1 MKFPGVLHLGL
12 FTLVAGDWGDYADP
26 TFNCPAETT
35 CPVVCVADVNLCPTN
50 CPNAG
55 ESLCV
60 DGSCA
65 EACDADLVSP
75 CSAACAS
82 VTCAKVVDS
91 FDNCLEIYGDYYA
104 EVSKCAA
111 EEVAAT
117 TKMYSFTEPGFLFF
131 YCWMGAIFG
140 AIFCWCYFNQNVNP
154 VPRKDLIPVAGA
166 TETWTQTAYK
176 MNIIG
181 GVLFGCVIATFFLL
195 EGLLLFLVISY
206 YIQQDVITRWQPVF
220 QDEQQSLLAFIIAWA
235 VTALWMCVMKFPHSI
250 SALFLQ
256 RCHFSNATHVAVL
269 APTQSSDTYQAND
282 PGYIRCLKAF
292 VAAGS
297 GCFNTMFGFFFSE
310 ESSMGEVKYCKIAKD
325 GDNRHFYF
333 RLRRYNYDPNTDAFV
348 AGHHVFPTTG
358 FSTQGLSSEEVV
370 QRYRLVGPN
379 IIRMAEPNAFYT
391 VLTEFT
397 GPFYIYQSMLIWAWS
412 PLWYYYMA
420 LVYLV
425 VVGFSGI
432 AVGLSKY
439 FNAKM
444 LYQLTHITGELRV
457 IRDGEVITLQQRELV
472 PGDIV
477 FIEQGIAQCDMIILK
492 HTNLVVD
499 ESALTGESTP
509 VAKTA
514 FPQDEKAAYDPSA
527 HKKHTIFAG
536 TTVLESSSSNQDLA
550 MVTRTASF
558 TSKGELLREILSYER
573 HNFKFDTEVKLVCL
587 ILLCYG
593 IVGFVIVVKLIKDS
607 FVYSFFY
614 GFYVFATALPP
625 LLPTVFVVSVDI
637 SGRRLLK
644 KMITCANPQT
654 ILVAGKVKK
663 ALFDKTGTL
672 TKQGLDFLSCRS
684 AFQWD
689 SDCLEVHL
697 KVLSTAM
704 STCHCLAKSGDGMLL
719 GNQVDRK
726 MFEVSGATITKVERS
741 SVYIKDVNGNEL
753 QVLKRYEFDHH
764 RMTQSVIV
772 KTSDNKYLVLVKG
785 SAESIEACCDSVPID
800 FQTQVN
806 QSAREGIYQISVG
819 QKELHSNYEELTRD
833 DLETNLTFLGVLNF
847 KNLIREETNGVMSQL
862 EAGDIKS
869 VMVTGDNVYTGI
881 HIAREAGMIKKADQ
895 VYTAMN
901 VGEGQVSW
909 MNEQDALVILP
920 EDLKRDQIVLAMH
933 ARVWNF
939 LVECDKDRAF
949 KLLEHTIVIGRC
961 SPSDKISVVS
971 SFNEQGY
978 ITSMVGDGGNDCG
991 ALKTAHVGI
1000 ALSDSEASI
1009 VAPFTSINK
1018 SITSIVEVIREGRCA
1033 LASSFAS
1040 YKYMIMYGQIE
1051 TINQMLNAYFQ
1062 ITFSEYCWVFMDGLW
1077 LISMAFSLPYSKAEK
1092 TLAPERPT
1100 SSLLGPYTMA
1110 STLGV
1115 LVLNFVFTLIALSAL
1130 FNQDWY
1136 QCRKWGS
1143 TDVSNVLVIGD
1154 NYEAG
1159 VLFLA
1164 TGYQYISSAMT
1175 YNFGYSFRA
1184 PWIKNYMLVGFVIC
1198 FTIIHFYITL
1208 VPGWLSCAF
1217 RVNCANEDVKPTM
1230 MSYLTNGGVP
1240 MSINNSFHTTVMPV
1254 RFRWVLIG
1262 IMVGNTV
1269 TIMCYEYFIVN
1280 KLGNYFRESSR
1291 LKENGRSFE
1300 KEIIV
1305 KTLLDSP
1312 RESQRQRLL

>member
-1 MKFPGVLHLGL
+1 MKLSTVVILGL
-12 FTLVAGDWGDYADP
+12 VYIVKGDWGDYVDP

-35 CPVVCVADVNLCPTN
+35 CPVVCVADANLCPTS
-50 CPNAG
+50 CPNTS
-55 ESLCV
+55 ESLCA
-60 DGSCA
+60 DGTCA
-65 EACDADLVSP
+65 ETCDPGLESP
-75 CSAACAS
+75 CAAECAS
-82 VTCAKVVDS
+82 VACAKVVDY
-91 FDNCLEIYGDYYA
+91 FDNCQEIYGVYYA
-104 EVSKCAA
+104 DATKCA
-111 EEVAAT
+111 EEEEAAT

-131 YCWMGAIFG
+131 YCWMGAVFV
-140 AIFCWCYFNQNVNP
+140 AIFLWCFNNQKMNP

-166 TETWTQTAYK
+166 TETWIQTAYK
-176 MNIIG
+176 VDIVGMI
-181 GVLFGCVIATFFLL
+181 LFVCVVATFFLL

-206 YIQQDVITRWQPVF
+206 YVQQEAITRWQPAF
-220 QDEQQSLLAFIIAWA
+220 PDEEQSLLAFIIVWC

-250 SALFLQ
+250 SALFLR
-256 RCHFSNATHVAVL
+256 RCHFSNATHIAVF
-269 APTQSSDTYQAND
+269 APTQSSDTFQAHD

-292 VAAGS
+292 VS
-297 GCFNTMFGFFFSE
+297 GVSTCFRSMFSFFFSDK
-310 ESSMGEVKYCKIAKD
+310 SRMGEVKYCKILRD
-325 GDNRHFYF
+325 GDTRHFYF
-333 RLRRYNYDPNTDAFV
+333 RLRRYNYDAETDSFV
-348 AGHHVFPTTG
+348 AGQCVLPNTG
-358 FSTQGLSSEEVV
+358 FSTEGLTGEEVEI
-370 QRYRLVGPN
+370 RNRLVGPN
-379 IIRMAEPNAFYT
+379 VIRMAEPNALYT

-420 LVYLV
+420 LVYIV
-425 VVGFSGI
+425 VVGVSGI

-444 LYQLTHITGELRV
+444 LYQLTHITGEMRV
-457 IRDGEVITLQQRELV
+457 IRDGEIITVQQKELV

-477 FIEQGIAQCDMIILK
+477 FIERGIAQCDMIILK
-492 HTNLVVD
+492 HTNIVVD

-509 VAKTA
+509 VSKTA
-514 FPQDEKAAYDPSA
+514 FPQDEKAPYDALS

-536 TTVLESSSSNQDLA
+536 TTVLESSSSDQDLA
-550 MVTRTASF
+550 MVTKTASF
-558 TSKGELLREILSYER
+558 TSKGEMLRDILSYER
-573 HNFKFDTEVKLVCL
+573 HTFKFDTEVKMVCM

-593 IVGFVIVVKLIKDS
+593 IVGFAIVVKLIKDS
-607 FVYSFFY
+607 FVFSFFY
-614 GFYVFATALPP
+614 AFYVFATALPP

-644 KMITCANPQT
+644 KLITCANPQS

-684 AFQWD
+684 VVQWNSD
-689 SDCLEVHL
+689 SIEVHL

-704 STCHCLAKSGDGMLL
+704 STCHCLAQSGEGLLL

-726 MFEVSGATITKVERS
+726 MFEASGATISKVEGS
-741 SVYIKDVNGNEL
+741 SVFIKDVNGNEL
-753 QVLKRYEFDHH
+753 HVLKRYEFDHH

-772 KTSDNKYLVLVKG
+772 KTSDGKYLVIVKG
-785 SAESIEACCDSVPID
+785 SAESIEACCDSVPKD
-800 FQTQVN
+800 FQTQVK
-806 QSAREGIYQISVG
+806 QSAREGIYQISVA
-819 QKELHSNYEELTRD
+819 QKELSKNYEDLTRD
-833 DLETNLTFLGVLNF
+833 DLEMNLTFIGVLNF
-847 KNLIREETNGVMSQL
+847 KNLIREETEGVINQL

-909 MNEQDALVILP
+909 MNEQDTLVNLP
-920 EDLKRDQIVLAMH
+920 EDLKRDRIVLAMH

-939 LVECDKDRAF
+939 LLENNKEHALN
-949 KLLEHTIVIGRC
+949 LLEHTTVIGRC
-961 SPSDKISVVS
+961 SPSDKISVVT

-1018 SITSIVEVIREGRCA
+1018 CITSIVEVIREGRCA

-1040 YKYMIMYGQIE
+1040 YKYMIMYGQVE
-1051 TINQMLNAYFQ
+1051 TINQIANAYFQ
-1062 ITFSEYCWVFMDGLW
+1062 VTFAEFCWVFMDGIW

-1092 TLAPERPT
+1092 QLAPERPT

-1115 LVLNFVFTLIALSAL
+1115 LALNFIFTVIGLSTL
-1130 FNQDWY
+1130 SHQDWY

-1154 NYEAG
+1154 NYEAE
-1159 VLFLA
+1159 VLFLV

-1175 YNFGYSFRA
+1175 YNFGYSFRG
-1184 PWIKNYMLVGFVIC
+1184 PWIKNYVLVAFALC
-1198 FTIIHFYITL
+1198 YTTLHFYITL
-1208 VPGWLSCAF
+1208 VPSWLSCAF
-1217 RVNCANEDVKPTM
+1217 RVNCTNDDVKPTM
-1230 MSYLTNGGVP
+1230 MSYLTNGGEA
-1240 MSINNSFHTTVMPV
+1240 MSINNAFNTTVMPYA
-1254 RFRWVLIG
+1254 FRWTLIG
-1262 IMVGNTV
+1262 IMIGNTAA
-1269 TIMCYEYFIVN
+1269 IMCYEYFIVN
-1280 KLGNYFRESSR
+1280 KLGNYFR
-1291 LKENGRSFE
+1291 
-1300 KEIIV
+1300 
-1305 KTLLDSP
+1305 KTRVISYGTNHSMMVEETNEMSP
-1312 RESQRQRLL
+1312 IE